1 MARQSFKVA
10 LDIEY
15 TSDYLTQKE
24 IINQLCNSLHSHY
37 GLEAS
42 VEDYAYTEPEL
53 IEQKPEDNTHNV

>member
-1 MARQSFKVA
+1 MSRHSFKVA

-15 TSDYLTQKE
+15 TSDVLTQKE
-24 IINQLCNSLHSHY
+24 IIDRLCDSLHNHY

-53 IEQKPEDNTHNV
+53 VEQEPEDNDF